1 MTPALY
7 VHIPFCLK
15 KCAYCDFFS
24 VADLSL
30 AEDFMEALL
39 TEISMRADGH
49 GPIWPVNDQIRP
61 TTKNESNLE
70 TYIHIRK
77 EIPSLYLGGGTPSAL
92 PCSAIAAILETV
104 DKHWNITGHTEI
116 TCEINPGTVDRQYL
130 EDLKH
135 AGVNR
140 LSIGVQSL
148 DDQELAFLGRI
159 HNKKQAIETIDFAWD
174 AGFEN
179 IGADIIYGIHP
190 DSCPALKQTLKTA
203 AAMPL
208 SHLSCYMLTIE
219 PGTFLYET
227 RKQMPGRFA
236 DSAAKVDLLVQVS
249 DFLKGQGF
257 FHYEVSNFAR
267 ESQYCSRHNQGY
279 WNGTAYLGLGPS
291 AHSFSITGEQVR
303 FWNIRNLTKYIS
315 CIRKGQFPVEET
327 EILNREQQMT
337 ERIMLGLRTERG
349 IDLERFYQDFG
360 YGFQPKM
367 ESLIQDMEAEEMGK
381 KVKNRFA
388 LTITGWVHLDH
399 ITETFVKNLQS

>member
-30 AEDFMEALL
+30 AEDFMEALV
-39 TEISMRADGH
+39 TEISMRAKGH
-49 GPIWPVNDQIRP
+49 GPIWPVNDHTRP
-61 TTKNESNLE
+61 TTRNESNVE
-70 TYIHIRK
+70 PYRNITK

-92 PCSAIAAILETV
+92 PSSAIARILETV
-104 DKHWNITGHTEI
+104 DRHWIIARDTEI
-116 TCEINPGTVDRQYL
+116 TCEINPGTVDRTYL

-159 HNKKQAIETIDFAWD
+159 HDKNQAVETIELAWKT
-174 AGFEN
+174 GFEN
-179 IGADIIYGIHP
+179 IGADLMYGIHP
-190 DSCPALKQTLKTA
+190 DSRPALEKTLKTA

-208 SHLSCYMLTIE
+208 THLSCYMLTIE
-219 PGTFLYET
+219 PGTFLYEI

-236 DSAAKVDLLVQVS
+236 DSATKVDLLVQVS
-249 DFLKGQGF
+249 DFLQDQGF

-267 ESQYCSRHNQGY
+267 GIQYCSRHNQGY
-279 WNGTAYLGLGPS
+279 WNANPYLGFGPS
-291 AHSFSITGEQVR
+291 AHSFFPTDEQVR
-303 FWNIRNLTKYIS
+303 FWNVKNLAQYIALV
-315 CIRKGQFPVEET
+315 RKGLFPVEET
-327 EILNREQQMT
+327 EHLNLEQQMT
-337 ERIMLGLRTERG
+337 ERIMLGLRTDRG

-360 YGFQPKM
+360 RGYQREM
-367 ESLIQDMEAEEMGK
+367 EPLIQNMEAGKMGK
-381 KVKNRFA
+381 KVRNQFA
-388 LTITGWVHLDH
+388 LTMKGWTHLDH
-399 ITETFVKNLQS
+399 ITEVFVNALQ